1 MFSLKL
7 RSCRKA
13 ERPGSACGHPLRV
26 EKGPFVKTSS
36 FFLRVSGHLLKILG
50 VFLKIRGVFLK
61 ALGLFL
67 KTLGLFLKTP
77 GLFLKTPGF
86 FLKTLE
92 LFLKTPGFFLKT
104 PGFFLKTRGLFLKTS
119 GLFHKTSG
127 LFHKTLGLFHKPSE
141 EFLRS
146 VSRLRG
152 HHLSNVLLAGRQ
164 LGGDLADNP
173 GCKTLMIS
181 RKEIPNGT
189 WVAFCKFAEGPRQG
203 LYNHIVPII
212 DECFADA

>member
-67 KTLGLFLKTP
+67 KTL
-77 GLFLKTPGF
+77 
-86 FLKTLE
+86 
-92 LFLKTPGFFLKT
+92 GFFLKT